1 MPYIGHNPT
10 QAGSFILLD
19 DFDSEFDGSDV
30 TFTLQI
36 GGVDITP
43 TADNLLIILDG
54 VVQHSPEAYT
64 VSGSTLTFTAAPA
77 SGQEFYGMLMGQ
89 SASVGQGTV
98 GADEL
103 SVSGDGSANQLLSS
117 DADGTMTWK
126 DGSLS
131 TTSATG
137 DLIYRNNSGVLE
149 RLAVGSAGQVLT
161 VASGVPAWET
171 DVESYLPLSGGTMTG
186 ALNMNSQNITNGGAI
201 AGTFTGGL
209 TGNVSG
215 NLTGNVTGN
224 TSGTA
229 ATVTGAAQSNI
240 TSVGTLTSLT
250 TGTVTV
256 DVNQTSAGLV
266 IDNDTAGKGG
276 IHFKDGG
283 ASKGMV
289 GLTGVITGDSSED
302 MGMFSEHGSGIG
314 LFVNGS
320 GTRVAGIDSSGHA
333 TFTKHISTGGTYSF
347 RAYGSG
353 LYGETNTEHIEILH
367 NGSGT
372 GGGRIEVK
380 KDGSG
385 SYRDL
390 TLWTGGSVGFT
401 LDTSRN
407 ATFAGAVGVGGELT
421 ANELSIVSSSHAYA
435 NVVSSATTTASWVKW
450 RQGSSNRWLGGVE
463 GSQSH
468 WQLYSLV
475 NNGQR
480 FGLDHDGNGTFAGT
494 VGLNGLTN
502 SSYDSGA
509 DDLVLGQT
517 SGNGGLTIV
526 SGTSNVGYIN
536 FADGTSGD
544 EKYRGYIYFNH
555 DSGDLGIVNRQSGTS
570 ERLII
575 KSDGALEAPSAIY
588 SKGSEAI
595 AKFDNR
601 VGASTQWG
609 WYATGDVA
617 YLWQSVVGA
626 LISVENDGSATFAG
640 GVTINSGSANKI
652 THNHG
657 STALEIEN
665 QGSKRAL
672 YVHSNVDGGQDNPLV
687 EIKADNPAFDQEVL
701 RIHNDGANH
710 SIQVLDDGSEVFSI
724 ASGGNVGIGH
734 TTPQYGLTLAQ
745 GTSDSGKIGWEDAG
759 NNKRGAIFVSSA
771 NDRMEFMT
779 GTSDTVR
786 MSIFSDGLVN
796 INTTSQWNLQCQRE
810 DGSSQGMILFTNG
823 SSNVGSITTTQAA
836 TYFNT
841 SSDYRLK
848 ENEVAISDGIT
859 RLKQLKPYRFNFKVT
874 PDTIVDGFFAH
885 EVSSIVPEAIFGV
898 KDAVDENGDIEAQG
912 IDQSK
917 LVPLLVSALQE
928 AIDRIEALENA

>member
-320 GTRVAGIDSSGHA
+320 GTRVVDINSSGNT
-333 TFTKHISTGGTYSF
+333 TFS
-347 RAYGSG
+347 
-353 LYGETNTEHIEILH
+353 
-367 NGSGT
+367 
-372 GGGRIEVK
+372 
-380 KDGSG
+380 
-385 SYRDL
+385 
-390 TLWTGGSVGFT
+390 
-401 LDTSRN
+401 
-407 ATFAGAVGVGGELT
+407 
-421 ANELSIVSSSHAYA
+421 
-435 NVVSSATTTASWVKW
+435 
-450 RQGSSNRWLGGVE
+450 GGV
-463 GSQSH
+463 
-468 WQLYSLV
+468 
-475 NNGQR
+475 
-480 FGLDHDGNGTFAGT
+480 A
-494 VGLNGLTN
+494 
-502 SSYDSGA
+502 
-509 DDLVLGQT
+509 
-517 SGNGGLTIV
+517 
-526 SGTSNVGYIN
+526 
-536 FADGTSGD
+536 
-544 EKYRGYIYFNH
+544 
-555 DSGDLGIVNRQSGTS
+555 
-570 ERLII
+570 
-575 KSDGALEAPSAIY
+575 
-588 SKGSEAI
+588 
-595 AKFDNR
+595 
-601 VGASTQWG
+601 
-609 WYATGDVA
+609 
-617 YLWQSVVGA
+617 
-626 LISVENDGSATFAG
+626 
-640 GVTINSGSANKI
+640 INSGSANKI

-734 TTPQYGLTLAQ
+734 TTPEYGLTLAQ

-759 NNKRGAIFVSSA
+759 NNKRGAIFVSSS